1 MRAIGV
7 IALGL
12 GVATAASASAGRPA
26 LRVTDLSPFTVHGWR
41 FEAGEH
47 LRVVISTKRRIVR
60 RLDANRN
67 GAFTLRIRHFTV
79 RRCAQYAVAAYG
91 PSGALLAG
99 VKSAPQSCG
108 ANPKTPR

>member
-1 MRAIGV
+1 MRVIGV
-7 IALGL
+7 IALSL
-12 GVATAASASAGRPA
+12 GVAAAASASAGRPA

-41 FEAGEH
+41 FDSGQN

-60 RLDANRN
+60 RLDANRD

-79 RRCAQYAVAAYG
+79 KRCAQYAVAAYG
-91 PSGALLAG
+91 PSGALLAA

-108 ANPKTPR
+108 ADLDNP